1 MLIQLAPGWV
11 FKMRTDSL
19 PRGQSKNYVLFFF
32 VYKERVLTKI
42 QPSCGNICKKYKDK
56 KLHKQNLNKIY
67 RPYWTPDC
75 GRCEDLPNFSSLCIP
90 LWWQQPRR
98 GAWFELI
105 YELLSISV
113 LGVLEM
119 QGSLTQVG
127 VSAVDVSLTQLTPFR
142 SRTFTPIEIIS
153 FSKTFCVATWLNYTP
168 FAPCGHRKSRAIK
181 KIAVYISRIFQNSTF
196 KPWFF
201 VVKKINL

>member
-105 YELLSISV
+105 WVTFYFSV
-113 LGVLEM
+113 
-119 QGSLTQVG
+119 GSFGNAREPDTSWRFCG
-127 VSAVDVSLTQLTPFR
+127 WRFVDTADPF
-142 SRTFTPIEIIS
+142 SES
-153 FSKTFCVATWLNYTP
+153 Y
-168 FAPCGHRKSRAIK
+168 
-181 KIAVYISRIFQNSTF
+181 VYSNWNNIVQ
-196 KPWFF
+196 
-201 VVKKINL
+201 

>member
-1 MLIQLAPGWV
+1 MVIFAKNIKIKNFISKIWIKYIALIEHQTAEDARICQISRPCVYL
-11 FKMRTDSL
+11 FHDNS
-19 PRGQSKNYVLFFF
+19 RGGVH
-32 VYKERVLTKI
+32 
-42 QPSCGNICKKYKDK
+42 G
-56 KLHKQNLNKIY
+56 LN
-67 RPYWTPDC
+67 W
-75 GRCEDLPNFSSLCIP
+75 
-90 LWWQQPRR
+90 
-98 GAWFELI
+98 

-201 VVKKINL
+201 VVQKINL